1 MMPFAGGIQETANA
15 TLIFSIAAA
24 VVYGIILDT
33 RPTLLQSGVRTLA
46 VGLLGVLA
54 ALQGGSP
61 LLVAA
66 LALCAAGDAL
76 LSREDDKPFLLGL
89 ASFLAAHLLYVA
101 LFGWSGGGAALLLQP
116 WRAALTVVIAVA
128 ALAML
133 ALLWPRVGPALRV
146 PIVVYIAANAA
157 MAVSALTMG
166 NFMIVAGAVL
176 FVASTCLLGSER
188 FLIAGISRHRD
199 WMRHAVWAL
208 YYAAQLLIT
217 LGFLVA

>member
-33 RPTLLQSGVRTLA
+33 RPSLLQSAVKTFA
-46 VGLLGVLA
+46 VGLLAVLA
-54 ALQGGSP
+54 ALQGGPP

-101 LFGWSGGGAALLLQP
+101 LFGWSGGGAGLLLEP
-116 WRAALTVVIAVA
+116 WRAALAIAVAVA
-128 ALAML
+128 ALGML
-133 ALLWPRVGPALRV
+133 ALLWPRVGPSLHL
-146 PIVVYIAANAA
+146 PIAVYSAANAA

-176 FVASTCLLGSER
+176 FVASSGLLGLER
-188 FLIAGISRHRD
+188 FLTAAISRHRD

-217 LGFLVA
+217 LGFLVV